1 MLKRND
7 SLRVLMAGGL
17 LAASVAPLTQSYAA
31 IPTVPVRTTTFS
43 SGQSFRHLQAELP
56 VGVKPLYLSTLSSLY
71 AANHMQPMWQDRD
84 AVLQFQQQLAEVALS
99 GIQPQFIQ
107 WVRWLTDPSIK
118 GMARDVVLS
127 DAMLGYLQFTSGVE
141 VNGSNWLYSN
151 TPYKMTAPP
160 LTVIN
165 QWQLAV
171 RHGTTAHYVTTLE
184 PQHPQYKKMHAA
196 LKTLLADS
204 QSWPQMTSRVSLR
217 PGQVSDDVPI
227 LRQILARSASMI
239 DVTDTSTPAP
249 TAETIAQNPTS
260 NNNVEDFSVDETADK
275 TQKPT
280 PAVSPSAASVQ
291 NALPTPTPDSTQTPA
306 TQTAAAPSVAISD
319 NIYTPELVDA
329 VKRFQKWQGL
339 EADGI
344 IGAGTRQWLNAS
356 PHLRATLLA
365 LNIQRLRILPGD
377 VSTGI
382 MVNIPNY
389 SLKYYLHGNEVL
401 ASRVIV
407 GRPSRKTPLMSSV
420 LSNVVLNPP
429 WNVPTTLVR
438 EDIVPKMMHDP
449 SYLQK
454 HGFQL
459 LSGWSSDAEVID
471 PSTINWSTVSADHFP
486 YRVRQEA
493 GSMSALGRYK
503 FNMPSSDAIYL
514 HDTPNHN
521 LFQRDVRALS
531 SGCVRVNKASELAN
545 MLLQDTGWNDARI
558 SSTVQGG
565 TTTFVPIRLRI
576 PVKLFYLTAWVAED
590 GKPQFRTDIYNY
602 DSTVRSG
609 AQILSQAE
617 KLL

>member
-1 MLKRND
+1 MMLKRNE
-7 SLRVLMAGGL
+7 SLRVLMASSL
-17 LAASVAPLTQSYAA
+17 LAASIAPLTQSYAA
-31 IPTVPVRTTTFS
+31 MPTMPVKTTTLS
-43 SGQSFRHLQAELP
+43 SVQSMNHLQAELP

-84 AVLQFQQQLAEVALS
+84 AIHQFQQQLAELAIS
-99 GIQPQFIQ
+99 GVQPQFTQ

-151 TPYKMTAPP
+151 TPYKMTTPP

-196 LKTLLADS
+196 LRTLLADS
-204 QSWPQMTSRVSLR
+204 QTWPQMTSLVSLR
-217 PGQVSDDVPI
+217 PGQISNDVPA
-227 LRQILARSASMI
+227 LRQILERSQTMI
-239 DVTDTSTPAP
+239 DVTDTSTPKP
-249 TAETIAQNPTS
+249 TAETIAQNTTS
-260 NNNVEDFSVDETADK
+260 NNVEDFSVDETADK

-280 PAVSPSAASVQ
+280 PAVSPSATSVQ
-291 NALPTPTPDSTQTPA
+291 DVLPTPTPDSTQPAASQATATPVV
-306 TQTAAAPSVAISD
+306 TVAD
-319 NIYTPELVDA
+319 NQYSPDLVEA
-329 VKRFQKWQGL
+329 VKRFQKWQGI

-344 IGAGTRQWLNAS
+344 IGPGTRQWLNAS
-356 PHLRATLLA
+356 PRLRATLLA

-377 VSTGI
+377 VTNGI

-389 SLKYYLHGNEVL
+389 SLKYYLNGNEVL
-401 ASRVIV
+401 SSRVIV

-438 EDIVPKMMHDP
+438 QDIVPKVIRDP
-449 SYLQK
+449 GYLQK
-454 HGFQL
+454 HGFTL
-459 LSGWSSDAEVID
+459 LSGWSNDAEVID
-471 PSTINWSTVSADHFP
+471 PSTINWSMVSPDHFP
-486 YRVRQEA
+486 YRVRQQA

-521 LFQRDVRALS
+521 LFQRDSRALS

-565 TTTFVPIRLRI
+565 STTFVPIRHRI

>member
-1 MLKRND
+1 MLKRNE
-7 SLRVLMAGGL
+7 SLRVLMASSL
-17 LAASVAPLTQSYAA
+17 LAASIAPLTQSYAA
-31 IPTVPVRTTTFS
+31 MPTMPVKTTTLS
-43 SGQSFRHLQAELP
+43 SVQSLNHLQAELP

-84 AVLQFQQQLAEVALS
+84 AIHQFQQQLAELAIS
-99 GIQPQFIQ
+99 GVQPQFTQ

-151 TPYKMTAPP
+151 TPYKMATPP

-196 LKTLLADS
+196 LRTLLADS
-204 QSWPQMTSRVSLR
+204 QTWPQMTSLVSLR
-217 PGQVSDDVPI
+217 PGQISNDVPA
-227 LRQILARSASMI
+227 LRQILERSQTMI
-239 DVTDTSTPAP
+239 DVTDTSTPKP
-249 TAETIAQNPTS
+249 TAETIAQNTTS
-260 NNNVEDFSVDETADK
+260 NNVEDFSVDETADK

-280 PAVSPSAASVQ
+280 PAVSPSATSVQ
-291 NALPTPTPDSTQTPA
+291 DVLPTPTPDSTQPA
-306 TQTAAAPSVAISD
+306 GTQTAATAAVAVSD
-319 NIYTPELVDA
+319 NQYSPDLVEA
-329 VKRFQKWQGL
+329 VKRFQKWQGI

-344 IGAGTRQWLNAS
+344 IGPGTRQWLNAS
-356 PHLRATLLA
+356 PRLRATLLA

-377 VSTGI
+377 VTNGI

-389 SLKYYLHGNEVL
+389 SLKYYLNGNEVL
-401 ASRVIV
+401 SSRVIV

-438 EDIVPKMMHDP
+438 QDIVPKVMRDP
-449 SYLQK
+449 GYLQK
-454 HGFQL
+454 HGFTL
-459 LSGWSSDAEVID
+459 LSGWSNDAEVID
-471 PSTINWSTVSADHFP
+471 PSTINWSMVSPDHFP
-486 YRVRQEA
+486 YRVRQQA

-521 LFQRDVRALS
+521 LFQRDSRALS

-565 TTTFVPIRLRI
+565 STTFVPIRHRI

>member
-1 MLKRND
+1 MLKRNE
-7 SLRVLMAGGL
+7 SLRVLMASSL
-17 LAASVAPLTQSYAA
+17 LAASIAPLTQSYAA
-31 IPTVPVRTTTFS
+31 MPTMPVKTTTLS
-43 SGQSFRHLQAELP
+43 SVQSMNHLQAELP

-84 AVLQFQQQLAEVALS
+84 AIHQFQQQLAELAIS
-99 GIQPQFIQ
+99 GVQPQFTQ

-151 TPYKMTAPP
+151 TPYKMTTPP

-196 LKTLLADS
+196 LRTLLADS
-204 QSWPQMTSRVSLR
+204 QTWPQMTSLVSLR
-217 PGQVSDDVPI
+217 PGQISNDVPA
-227 LRQILARSASMI
+227 LRQILERSQTMI
-239 DVTDTSTPAP
+239 DVTDTSTPKP
-249 TAETIAQNPTS
+249 TAETIAQNTTS
-260 NNNVEDFSVDETADK
+260 NNVEDFSVDETADK

-280 PAVSPSAASVQ
+280 PAVSPSATSVQ
-291 NALPTPTPDSTQTPA
+291 DVLPTPTPDSTQPAASQATATPVV
-306 TQTAAAPSVAISD
+306 TVAD
-319 NIYTPELVDA
+319 NQYSPDLVEA
-329 VKRFQKWQGL
+329 VKRFQKWQGI

-344 IGAGTRQWLNAS
+344 IGPGTRQWLNAS
-356 PHLRATLLA
+356 PRLRATLLA

-377 VSTGI
+377 VTNGI

-389 SLKYYLHGNEVL
+389 SLKYYLNGNEVRS
-401 ASRVIV
+401 SRVIV

-438 EDIVPKMMHDP
+438 QDIVPKVIRDP
-449 SYLQK
+449 GYLQK
-454 HGFQL
+454 HGFTL
-459 LSGWSSDAEVID
+459 LSGWSNDAEVID
-471 PSTINWSTVSADHFP
+471 PSTINWSMVSPDHFP
-486 YRVRQEA
+486 YRVRQQA

-521 LFQRDVRALS
+521 LFQRDSRALS

-565 TTTFVPIRLRI
+565 STTFVPIRHRI

>member
-1 MLKRND
+1 MLKRNE
-7 SLRVLMAGGL
+7 SLRVLMASSL
-17 LAASVAPLTQSYAA
+17 LAASIAPLTQSYAA
-31 IPTVPVRTTTFS
+31 MPTMPVKTTTLS
-43 SGQSFRHLQAELP
+43 SVQSLNHLQAELP

-84 AVLQFQQQLAEVALS
+84 AIHQFQQQLAELAIS
-99 GIQPQFIQ
+99 GVQPQFTQ

-151 TPYKMTAPP
+151 TPYKMATPP

-196 LKTLLADS
+196 LRTLLADS
-204 QSWPQMTSRVSLR
+204 QTWPQMTSLVSLR
-217 PGQVSDDVPI
+217 PGQISNDVPA
-227 LRQILARSASMI
+227 LRQILERSQTMI
-239 DVTDTSTPAP
+239 DVTDTSTPKP
-249 TAETIAQNPTS
+249 TAETIAQNTTS
-260 NNNVEDFSVDETADK
+260 NNVEDFSVDETAEK
-275 TQKPT
+275 TQKPS
-280 PAVSPSAASVQ
+280 PAVSPSATSVQ
-291 NALPTPTPDSTQTPA
+291 DVLPTPTPDSTQPA
-306 TQTAAAPSVAISD
+306 GTQTAATAAVAVSD
-319 NIYTPELVDA
+319 NQYSPDLVEA
-329 VKRFQKWQGL
+329 VKRFQKWQGI

-344 IGAGTRQWLNAS
+344 IGPGTRQWLNAS
-356 PHLRATLLA
+356 PRLRATLLA

-377 VSTGI
+377 VTNGI

-389 SLKYYLHGNEVL
+389 SLKYYLNGNEVL
-401 ASRVIV
+401 SSRVIV

-438 EDIVPKMMHDP
+438 QDIVPKVMRDP
-449 SYLQK
+449 GYLQK
-454 HGFQL
+454 HGFTL
-459 LSGWSSDAEVID
+459 LSGWSNDAEVID
-471 PSTINWSTVSADHFP
+471 PSTINWSMVSPDHFP
-486 YRVRQEA
+486 YRVRQQA

-521 LFQRDVRALS
+521 LFQRDSRALS

-565 TTTFVPIRLRI
+565 STTFVPIRHRI

>member
-1 MLKRND
+1 MLKRNE
-7 SLRVLMAGGL
+7 SLRVLMASSL
-17 LAASVAPLTQSYAA
+17 LAASIAPLTQSYAA
-31 IPTVPVRTTTFS
+31 MPTMPVKTTTLS
-43 SGQSFRHLQAELP
+43 SVQSLNHLQAELP

-84 AVLQFQQQLAEVALS
+84 AIHQFQQQLAELAIS
-99 GIQPQFIQ
+99 GVQPQFTQ

-151 TPYKMTAPP
+151 TPYKMATPP

-196 LKTLLADS
+196 LRTLLADS
-204 QSWPQMTSRVSLR
+204 RTWPQMTSLVSLR
-217 PGQVSDDVPI
+217 PGQISNDVPA
-227 LRQILARSASMI
+227 LRQILERSQTMI
-239 DVTDTSTPAP
+239 DVTDTSTPKP
-249 TAETIAQNPTS
+249 TAETIAQNTTS
-260 NNNVEDFSVDETADK
+260 NNVEDFSVDETAEK
-275 TQKPT
+275 TQKPS
-280 PAVSPSAASVQ
+280 PAVSPSATSVQ
-291 NALPTPTPDSTQTPA
+291 DVLPTPTPDSTQPA
-306 TQTAAAPSVAISD
+306 GTQTAATAAVAVSD
-319 NIYTPELVDA
+319 NQYSPDLVEA
-329 VKRFQKWQGL
+329 VKRFQKWQGI

-344 IGAGTRQWLNAS
+344 IGPGTRQWLNAS
-356 PHLRATLLA
+356 PRLRATLLA

-377 VSTGI
+377 VTNGI

-389 SLKYYLHGNEVL
+389 SLKYYLNGNEVL
-401 ASRVIV
+401 SSRVIV

-438 EDIVPKMMHDP
+438 QDIVPKVMRDP
-449 SYLQK
+449 GYLQK
-454 HGFQL
+454 HGFTL
-459 LSGWSSDAEVID
+459 LSGWSNDAEVID
-471 PSTINWSTVSADHFP
+471 PSTINWSMVSPDHFP
-486 YRVRQEA
+486 YRVRQQA

-521 LFQRDVRALS
+521 LFQRDSRALS

-565 TTTFVPIRLRI
+565 STTFVPIRHRI

>member
-1 MLKRND
+1 MLKRNE
-7 SLRVLMAGGL
+7 SLRVLIASSL
-17 LAASVAPLTQSYAA
+17 LAASIAPLTQSYAA
-31 IPTVPVRTTTFS
+31 TPVRNTTL
-43 SGQSFRHLQAELP
+43 SGVQSMSHLEAELP

-71 AANHMQPMWQDRD
+71 TANHMQPMWQDRD
-84 AVLQFQQQLAEVALS
+84 AVHEFQQQLAEVALS
-99 GIQPQFIQ
+99 GIQPQFTQ
-107 WVRWLTDPSIK
+107 WVRWLTDPRVK
-118 GMARDVVLS
+118 GMTRDLVLS
-127 DAMLGYLQFTSGVE
+127 DAMLGYLQFTRGVE
-141 VNGSNWLYSN
+141 ANGSNWLYNNS
-151 TPYKMTAPP
+151 PYKVSAPP
-160 LTVIN
+160 LEAIE
-165 QWQLAV
+165 QWQRAV
-171 RHGTTAHYVTTLE
+171 RHDETARFVTTLE
-184 PQHPQYKKMHAA
+184 PQNPQYKKMHAA
-196 LKTLLADS
+196 LKTLLADT
-204 QSWPQMTSRVSLR
+204 QSWPQLTSKVSLR
-217 PGQVSDDVPI
+217 PGQVSDDVPV

-239 DVTDTSTPAP
+239 DVNDNSTPAP
-249 TAETIAQNPTS
+249 TAETIATNPT
-260 NNNVEDFSVDETADK
+260 NNNVEDFSVDESADK

-280 PAVSPSAASVQ
+280 PVVSPSATSVQ
-291 NALPTPTPDSTQTPA
+291 GVTSTPTPDSTQTPA
-306 TQTAAAPSVAISD
+306 TQTGNAPTVTVSD
-319 NIYTPELVDA
+319 NIYTPQLVDA

-339 EADGI
+339 ATDGV
-344 IGAGTRQWLNAS
+344 IGPGTRQWLNAS
-356 PHLRATLLA
+356 PRLRATLLA

-377 VSTGI
+377 VTTGI

-389 SLKYYLHGNEVL
+389 SLKYYLNGSEVL

-429 WNVPTTLVR
+429 WNVPTSLVR
-438 EDIVPKMMHDP
+438 EDIVPKIMHDP
-449 SYLQK
+449 GYLQK

-459 LSGWSSDAEVID
+459 LSGWNSDAEVIN
-471 PSTINWSTVSADHFP
+471 PASINWSTVSPDHFP

-493 GSMSALGRYK
+493 GAMSALGRYK

-521 LFQRDVRALS
+521 LFKLDSRALS

-565 TTTFVPIRLRI
+565 STTFVPIRHHI

>member
-1 MLKRND
+1 MLKRNE
-7 SLRVLMAGGL
+7 SLRVLMASSL
-17 LAASVAPLTQSYAA
+17 LAASIAPLTQSYAA
-31 IPTVPVRTTTFS
+31 MPTMPVKTTTLS
-43 SGQSFRHLQAELP
+43 SVQSMNHLQAELP

-84 AVLQFQQQLAEVALS
+84 AIHQFQQQLAELAIS
-99 GIQPQFIQ
+99 GVQPQFTQ

-151 TPYKMTAPP
+151 TPYKMTTPP

-196 LKTLLADS
+196 LRTLLADS
-204 QSWPQMTSRVSLR
+204 QTWPQMTSLVSLR
-217 PGQVSDDVPI
+217 PGQISNDVPA
-227 LRQILARSASMI
+227 LRQILERSQTMI
-239 DVTDTSTPAP
+239 DVTDTSTPKP
-249 TAETIAQNPTS
+249 TAETIAQNTTS
-260 NNNVEDFSVDETADK
+260 NNVEDFSVDETADK

-280 PAVSPSAASVQ
+280 PAVSPSATSVQ
-291 NALPTPTPDSTQTPA
+291 DVLPTPTPDSTQPAASQATATPVV
-306 TQTAAAPSVAISD
+306 TVAD
-319 NIYTPELVDA
+319 NQYSPDLVEA
-329 VKRFQKWQGL
+329 VKRFQKWQGI

-344 IGAGTRQWLNAS
+344 IGPGTRQWLNAS
-356 PHLRATLLA
+356 PRLRATLLA

-377 VSTGI
+377 VTNGI

-389 SLKYYLHGNEVL
+389 SLKYYLNGNEVL
-401 ASRVIV
+401 SSRVIV

-438 EDIVPKMMHDP
+438 QDIVPKVIRDP
-449 SYLQK
+449 GYLQK
-454 HGFQL
+454 HGFTL
-459 LSGWSSDAEVID
+459 LSGWSNDAEVID
-471 PSTINWSTVSADHFP
+471 PSTINWSMVSPDHFP
-486 YRVRQEA
+486 YRVRQQA

-521 LFQRDVRALS
+521 LFQRDSRALS

-565 TTTFVPIRLRI
+565 STTFVPIRHRI